1 MRHIPNSRWMKLAL
15 CSAQWGIKRSAGGP
29 FGAVIVYKGRA
40 LSVAHNTVLKKNDP
54 TCHAEINAIREA
66 SRKLK
71 TFDLRHCVIYS
82 TTEPCPMCFAA
93 IHWARIPLVVYG
105 TGIRDVARRGFNE
118 LFISNQRMK
127 QIGKSKVRV
136 KPDFMKEECLRLLE
150 DWDQKAGKKTY

>member
-1 MRHIPNSRWMKLAL
+1 MKLAL

-105 TGIRDVARRGFNE
+105 REFAM
-118 LFISNQRMK
+118 L
-127 QIGKSKVRV
+127 
-136 KPDFMKEECLRLLE
+136 PEEDLMNF
-150 DWDQKAGKKTY
+150 YF